1 MTQAIAMP
9 DNPGADCIIEAGTV
23 LTGLEAGTGLTGLG
37 TDGKMTMR
45 HDVGIRVEKGMI
57 AQIGPMEAISY
68 GNDHLPRFGSRRMIA
83 MPGLVNAHHHFGV
96 TPLMQ
101 GVPFAP
107 LELWLPQFR
116 AMRRIDQRLDTL
128 YSAIEMLE
136 SGTTTVQHI
145 HSGFSGTPDS
155 WMQTAEATI
164 SAYGEIGMRL
174 GYCFMIRDRNILSYE
189 PDADLLSRLPAKLR
203 DWIAPQLAAA
213 DIPVPRLMEFYTDL
227 RARFMKGSPQHIRMN
242 LAPAN
247 LHWCSDNALQTIFE
261 TAKAAGGNV
270 HMHLLETERQAE
282 FARRTYGRSAVQH
295 LQKLQC
301 LDANVTLGH
310 GNWMSGEDLDII
322 ASCGCTICHNASSG
336 LRLGSGIA
344 PVNEMRRLGI
354 PVALGIDQSNI
365 ADDRD
370 MTLEMKLVW
379 ALHRETGLWNDR
391 PDAGAVLQM
400 ASEHGAASAGFG
412 GFTGR
417 LEPGWQADIVLMDKD
432 RIARPAINSRTPP
445 VEALLH
451 RGGRHAI
458 EQVFVG
464 GRLVVDGGRVTTVDR
479 DAVMAEIEAILS
491 RPETDADRYAWQ
503 AVETLLPHLESS
515 LQQLGLGAGYRRYR
529 YNSMSDQ

>member
-1 MTQAIAMP
+1 MTKPIP
-9 DNPGADCIIEAGTV
+9 VADCIIEAGTV
-23 LTGLEAGTGLTGLG
+23 LTGIGPNGVMG
-37 TDGKMTMR
+37 MR

-57 AQIGPMEAISY
+57 AQIGPMEAVAY
-68 GNDHLPRFGSRRMIA
+68 GNDHLQRFGSRGMIA

-101 GVPFAP
+101 GIPFAP

-116 AMRRIDQRLDTL
+116 AMRRINQRLDTL

-145 HSGFSGTPDS
+145 HSGFAGTPDS
-155 WMQTAEATI
+155 WMQMAEDTI
-164 SAYGEIGMRL
+164 GAYGEIGMRM

-189 PDADLLSRLPAKLR
+189 PDAEMLGRLPAPLR
-203 DWIAPQLAAA
+203 DWLAPQLAGAA
-213 DIPVPRLMEFYTDL
+213 IPVPRLMEFYRDM
-227 RARFMKGSPQHIRMN
+227 RAKFLPANPQHIRMN

-247 LHWCSDNALQTIFE
+247 LHWCSDEALQTIFA
-261 TAKAAGGNV
+261 TAKAEGGNV
-270 HMHLLETERQAE
+270 HMHLLETERQA
-282 FARRTYGRSAVQH
+282 AYSRQTYGRSAVQH

-310 GNWMSGEDLDII
+310 GNWMSREDLDII
-322 ASCGCTICHNASSG
+322 ASCGCMICHNASSG

-344 PVNEMRRLGI
+344 PVNEMRRRGI

-379 ALHRETGLWNDR
+379 ALHRETGLVNDR
-391 PDAGAVLQM
+391 PDAGALLQM
-400 ASEHGAASAGFG
+400 ATEHGAASVGFG

-417 LEPGWQADIVLMDKD
+417 LEPGFQADIVLMDKD
-432 RIARPAINSRTPP
+432 RLARPAIDRRTPP

-464 GRLVVDGGRVTTVDR
+464 GRLVVDGGRVTTIDR
-479 DAVMAEIEAILS
+479 DAVMAEIADTLS
-491 RPETDADRYAWQ
+491 RPDTPDEATARQMVESLLHYLQ
-503 AVETLLPHLESS
+503 AS
-515 LQQLGLGAGYRRYR
+515 LRQTGFGDGYRSYR
-529 YNSMSDQ
+529 FNAMADD